1 MQPIDSYPR
10 LLARDV
16 RALAAFYTDGLGL
29 VPAHTVADRYVS
41 YDLNAGTPA
50 ESTALAI
57 LSDDEIAAEVG
68 TAGLPPAPPARDR
81 LMVVLRVAD
90 VDACVAPAV
99 AAGGTLVA
107 GPGDKPYGLRSAHLR
122 DPEGNL
128 VELQQY

>member
-1 MQPIDSYPR
+1 MEPLDSYPR
-10 LLARDV
+10 LLAHDV
-16 RALAAFYTDGLGL
+16 RALAAFYTEGLGL
-29 VPAHTVADRYVS
+29 VPARTVADRYVS
-41 YDLNAGTPA
+41 YDLHAGTPA

-57 LSDDEIAAEVG
+57 LSDDEIADAG
-68 TAGLPPAPPARDR
+68 TPGAAARDR
-81 LMVVLRVAD
+81 VMVVLRVAD

-107 GPGDKPYGLRSAHLR
+107 GPSDKPYGLRSAHLR